1 MQSSWAALPN
11 ILLMKFLY
19 PIRSALADSLHLLA
33 HQGLLYFWSNIVIH
47 FMILLIYIWKILMI
61 TINSSINN
69 YFDCNYFALSH
80 YRTYISPMQI
90 IPWGPRGIWVLLAD
104 GFSIFLF
111 ISSLKHNWLHKPKKR
126 KLVQGSSWRYRF
138 DNRILD

>member
-19 PIRSALADSLHLLA
+19 PIRRALADSLHLLA

-90 IPWGPRGIWVLLAD
+90 IPWGPEGFESCWQMGSVYSCLYHHWNTIGCINLKSVNWSRGLRDDID
-104 GFSIFLF
+104 SIIGF
-111 ISSLKHNWLHKPKKR
+111 
-126 KLVQGSSWRYRF
+126 
-138 DNRILD
+138 